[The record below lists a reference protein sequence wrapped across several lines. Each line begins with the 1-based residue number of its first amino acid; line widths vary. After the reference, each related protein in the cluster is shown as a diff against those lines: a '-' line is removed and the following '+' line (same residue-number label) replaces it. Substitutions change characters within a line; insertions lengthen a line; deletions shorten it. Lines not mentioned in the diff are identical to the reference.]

1 MSRIRSIHPGLWTDE
16 MFVSLSPL
24 ARLLYIGMW
33 NECDDKGLF
42 PWSPLKLKMRV
53 LPADAVNAAELLA
66 EIEEAGLILQYTFGD
81 KAFGVVRN
89 FAKYQRPKKPNDIH
103 PASAEILLF
112 AGMNTEQA
120 TLLASPV
127 PNQFPTS
134 GENAPQREEGGGNRS
149 SEANASGA
157 DAPTLSAADMTKAV
171 WDNGK
176 VILKAAGH
184 DDRSAGSIIGRLRKT
199 YSDSSVLT
207 VLSRCQVEQPSEPV
221 EWITK
226 ALQAERARASGQT
239 NGQHS
244 HSDKPTTRE
253 IGERVAASF
262 AGGSNGDPYLLP
274 GPRAAGGNDRW

>member
-16 MFVSLSPL
+16 AFVSLTPY
-24 ARLLYIGMW
+24 ARLLFIGMW

-53 LPADAVNAAELLA
+53 LPADAIDASALLA
-66 EIEEAGLILQYTFGD
+66 EIEAAGLIR
-81 KAFGVVRN
+81 AFRFAEKDYGVVRN

-127 PNQFPTS
+127 PNQFPTN

-157 DAPTLSAADMTKAV
+157 DAPTLTAADLTKAV
-171 WDNGK
+171 WDSGK

-184 DDRSAGSIIGRLRKT
+184 DDRSAGSIIGRFRKN
-199 YSDSSVLT
+199 YSDSQVLT
-207 VLSRCQVEQPSEPV
+207 VLSRCQAEQPSEPV

-226 ALQAERARASGQT
+226 ALQFEQDKCAGSAS
-239 NGQHS
+239 NGRFDQRE
-244 HSDKPTTRE
+244 TTRQTA
-253 IGERVAASF
+253 ERVAARF
-262 AGGSNGDPYLLP
+262 ATGGDRVVELVPRLGSP
-274 GPRAAGGNDRW
+274 GGHGG